1 MWTRKIKKVII
12 MCLSIPCQVVEV
24 LAEDRVVV
32 NSGNV
37 KLEISIF
44 LLAET
49 VNVGDYLV
57 VHAGSAISKLDEEE
71 ALETLELINE
81 FLASKEAN

>member
-1 MWTRKIKKVII
+1 
-12 MCLSIPCQVVEV
+12 MCLSIPCKVVEV
-24 LAEDRVVV
+24 LPENRVIV

-44 LLAET
+44 LLSEP
-49 VNVGDYLV
+49 VEVGDYLV

-71 ALETLELINE
+71 ALETLALINE
-81 FLASKEAN
+81 FLASQETS

>member
-1 MWTRKIKKVII
+1 
-12 MCLSIPCQVVEV
+12 MCLSIPCQIVEV
-24 LAEDRVVV
+24 LTGDRVIV

-37 KLEISIF
+37 KLEISTF
-44 LLAET
+44 LLSDPVE
-49 VNVGDYLV
+49 VGDYLV

>member
-1 MWTRKIKKVII
+1 
-12 MCLSIPCQVVEV
+12 MCLSIPCQIVEV
-24 LAEDRVVV
+24 LTEDRVIV

-37 KLEISIF
+37 KLEISTF
-44 LLAET
+44 LLSEP
-49 VNVGDYLV
+49 VKVGDYLV

-81 FLASKEAN
+81 FLASKEAS